1 MTNHTIHNKLN
12 KTTIILE
19 SNGEN
24 NNSFKKVILVIVI
37 ILSTMVL
44 FSIIIF
50 FYIYI
55 NYRKNIKIKNE
66 IEINN
71 ENLNKLTD
79 SSCKSY
85 SNDMIT
91 NKNSLVEINCRSNSD
106 TSPSEIYRNAI
117 TIHDIEL
124 SEIYKKDHNKR
135 LVFNPLN
142 ST

>member
-1 MTNHTIHNKLN
+1 MTNHTIHNKFN

-24 NNSFKKVILVIVI
+24 NDSFKKVIFVIVI

-66 IEINN
+66 INIEINN

-79 SSCKSY
+79 FSSKSDL
-85 SNDMIT
+85 NKDMIM
-91 NKNSLVEINCRSNSD
+91 NRNSLIEINKM
-106 TSPSEIYRNAI
+106 RNAI
-117 TIHDIEL
+117 TIHDLEL